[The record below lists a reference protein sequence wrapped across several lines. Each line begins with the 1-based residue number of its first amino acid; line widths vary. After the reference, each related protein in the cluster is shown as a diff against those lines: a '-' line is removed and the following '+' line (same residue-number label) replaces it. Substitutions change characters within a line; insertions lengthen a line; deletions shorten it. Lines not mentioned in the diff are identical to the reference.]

1 MNSTPPAATVI
12 VAVRDG
18 SAFLP
23 AALRSIREQSFAD
36 WECLVVDDAST
47 DATPAVLAEF
57 AKLDARF
64 RILRRE
70 KCGGPF
76 VAANEAARQARGEF
90 LFRLDADDVAVPHR
104 LAAQIKFLREHPG
117 VDAAF
122 GCVEVIDARDQPVT
136 LAITTP
142 LTSEVLRWSLCLHC
156 FLNHS
161 TVAFRRAAFLAHGGY
176 AETDRFAQDYRLWCD
191 WSRAGRLAVM
201 SDVLVR
207 YRIHPAQISAAR
219 VAEQQACT
227 RRALR
232 DHLAA
237 LTGRAWPEAEVL
249 DLNRAAYARDVRL
262 GRGLRALRRWQNCWE
277 ADATLSPAARQD
289 LKKLSAVTRRK
300 FVQRRLRR
308 RPDEALWGWF

>member
-18 SAFLP
+18 AAFLP
-23 AALRSIREQSFAD
+23 AALRSIREQSFVD

-57 AKLDARF
+57 T
-64 RILRRE
+64 
-70 KCGGPF
+70 
-76 VAANEAARQARGEF
+76 
-90 LFRLDADDVAVPHR
+90 RLDADDVATPHR
-104 LAAQIKFLREHPG
+104 LAAQIRFLREHLG

-122 GCVEVIDARDQPVT
+122 GCVEVIDARDQPVS

-142 LTSEVLRWSLCLHC
+142 LTNEVLRWSLCLHC

-176 AETDRFAQDYRLWCD
+176 AEADRYAQDYRLWCD
-191 WSRAGRLAVM
+191 WSHTGKLAVM
-201 SDVLVR
+201 PEVLVR

-232 DHLAA
+232 DHLVA
-237 LTGRAWPEAEVL
+237 LTGWEWSEADVAE
-249 DLNRAAYARDVRL
+249 LNRVAYARDVRL
-262 GRGLRALRRWQNCWE
+262 GRGLRALRRWQNCWS
-277 ADATLSPAARQD
+277 ADPALSSSARQD
-289 LKKLSAVTRRK
+289 LKKLSAVTRQK
-300 FVQRRLRR
+300 FVRRRLRR